1 MRKRTAAVFTATGI
15 LAAGALTAGAG
26 TAAAASPTDVDFW
39 VSDMDSS
46 GSRSVLVV
54 HKGRAVGAAYW
65 EADGDRLKAVDTH
78 ADGYGVAAYLGTS
91 PVREASTYGHKSPY
105 TATKGGNLQEGKT
118 YTFWVCFGGNSGQLC
133 SKVYKVK
140 S

>member
-1 MRKRTAAVFTATGI
+1 MT
-15 LAAGALTAGAG
+15 AGALTAGTG
-26 TAAAASPTDVDFW
+26 TASAATPSNVDFR
-39 VSDMDSS
+39 VSKMQSD

-65 EADGDRLKAVDTH
+65 QANGDTLKAVDTF

-91 PVREASTYGHKSPY
+91 PVREASTYGRKSPY
-105 TATKGGNLQEGKT
+105 TATKGGNLKEGKK
-118 YTFWVCFGGNSGQLC
+118 YTFWVCFGGQSGQLC
-133 SKVYKVK
+133 SAVYNVK